1 MSGQEDKDD
10 TIYPIIRFFL
20 NSVMFMAGIDVALTL
35 LFPKI
40 PQSNTLIVALILA
53 ALLASIFDHLQS
65 LEEEIRELREKL
77 EKEQKESP
85 ASS

>member
-1 MSGQEDKDD
+1 MSEQENKND
-10 TIYPIIRFFL
+10 TIYPIISFFL
-20 NSVMFMAGIDVALTL
+20 NSLIFAAGIDVALMV

-40 PQSNTLIVALILA
+40 PQSNILIVALILA
-53 ALLASIFDHLQS
+53 ALLARILDHLQS

>member
-40 PQSNTLIVALILA
+40 PQSNVLTAALILA
-53 ALLASIFDHLQS
+53 SIFTVFWDHLQS
-65 LEEEIRELREKL
+65 LEEEMRELREKS